1 MISLLKRLVPL
12 TMSRFWIMFIHSY
25 KTKLKS
31 KPFLI
36 TTVIVCLGILIM
48 SNFSSIM
55 DRINP
60 GGNERTIAVVDQT
73 GKYFNLLSQQSK
85 AIDKNLTLKKVAA
98 ENNQLKKDV
107 SNGKLD
113 GYLLLSTGS
122 NQLPKAIF
130 KAKTIADSDVA
141 TKLMASLQTIK
152 SREAAESLNL
162 NPNQLAS
169 LTSPVQFEKVS
180 LQANAKS
187 EEELNQARGLVY
199 VLLFFI
205 YFSVIF
211 YSSIIATE
219 VATEKSSRVMEI
231 LISSVSPVQ
240 QMFSKI
246 LGIALVGL
254 TQMSL
259 YLVVGYFSIKHN
271 LDQMSGGFFDF
282 FGFGST
288 APATLVY
295 AIVFF
300 LLGYLLFATLAAL
313 LGSLVSRTE
322 DVQQMIMPM
331 TLLIVIGFSIS
342 MFGLGNPNSVVIT
355 ITSFIPFFTPM
366 VMFLRI
372 GMLDIPIW
380 QAMISIFE
388 MIITIIL
395 LGIFGGRVYRGGVLM
410 YGKSHSLKDIK
421 RAFLLTKIDK

>member
-1 MISLLKRLVPL
+1 
-12 TMSRFWIMFIHSY
+12 MFIHAY
-25 KTKLKS
+25 FTKLKS
-31 KPFLI
+31 RTFLV
-36 TTVIVCLGILIM
+36 TTIIVCLGILVM
-48 SNFSSIM
+48 SNFSSIIE
-55 DRINP
+55 RFNP
-60 GGNERTIAVVDQT
+60 HGDEKNIAVVDQS
-73 GKYFNLLSQQSK
+73 GKYFEALKQQSHEL
-85 AIDKNLTLKKVAA
+85 DKHLTLKKVVS
-98 ENNQLKKDV
+98 ENDQLRKDV
-107 SNGKLD
+107 SSGKFD
-113 GYLLLSTGS
+113 GYLLLSTTNDG
-122 NQLPKAIF
+122 LPKGIY
-130 KAKTIADSDVA
+130 KAETIADSDVA
-141 TKLMASLQTIK
+141 TKLIASLQTIK
-152 SREAAESLNL
+152 SAASAESLKL
-162 NPNQLAS
+162 NPEQLAS
-169 LTSPVQFEKVS
+169 LTSPVIFEKVA
-180 LQANAKS
+180 LKANAKS

-205 YFSVIF
+205 YFSVIL
-211 YSSIIATE
+211 YSSMIATE

-246 LGIALVGL
+246 LGIALVGI
-254 TQMSL
+254 TQMSI
-259 YLVVGYFSIKHN
+259 YFIVGYFSIKNN

-288 APATLVY
+288 APATLIY

-322 DVQQMIMPM
+322 DVQQIIMPM

-342 MFGLGNPNSVVIT
+342 MFGLGKPDSVVIT

-380 QAMISIFE
+380 QALISIIE

-421 RAFLLTKIDK
+421 KAFLLTKIDK